1 MRFLRNTR
9 KTGTVSSAPLEEPAS
24 SSPVWRTAAAP
35 FALLRTAALG
45 VLWAGVSLTAPA
57 GAGGGGAVGPLL
69 GANLST
75 GPNGP
80 TISAPMQ
87 IVIMLT
93 FLALLPAVVMCVTPF
108 LRIDRKS
115 V

>member
-1 MRFLRNTR
+1 MRFPRNTR
-9 KTGTVSSAPLEEPAS
+9 KTDAVSSAPPEESAS
-24 SSPVWRTAAAP
+24 SSPVRRPGAAP

-45 VLWAGVSLTAPA
+45 LLWAGSSLAAPA

-93 FLALLPAVVMCVTPF
+93 FLALLPAVVMCVTPC
-108 LRIDRKS
+108 LRI
-115 V
+115 